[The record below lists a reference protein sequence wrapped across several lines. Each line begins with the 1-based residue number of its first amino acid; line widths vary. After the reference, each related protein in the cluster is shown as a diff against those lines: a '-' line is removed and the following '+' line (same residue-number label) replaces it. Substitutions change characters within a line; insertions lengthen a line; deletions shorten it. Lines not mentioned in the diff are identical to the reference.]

1 MNKIISLILFK
12 NTYEPKKKVLMN
24 NKSEI
29 MIKLKSKKTLIFAAD
44 FCISAVLT
52 EKKKTHNGKNRD

>member
-29 MIKLKSKKTLIFAAD
+29 MINHNSKIILIFAAD
-44 FCISAVLT
+44 FCISTVLT
-52 EKKKTHNGKNRD
+52 EKKDA